1 MARKR
6 VIYQS
11 EALFTTTTG
20 LRDGNGFAF
29 LNPHVDWDTSADA
42 KNKAA
47 SNHWS
52 TSETAAGI
60 VGRFWETGVQ
70 LHRVTE
76 ANYGFEITRTD
87 VNQFGQLAAI
97 DRIILEQPTVTLDF
111 TYYLMSGQN
120 EKIMGFNTEGDASAI
135 TEFLKG
141 EGDVRNYYIYVASEG
156 LDAVEAGGGADDGDG
171 ILDNTT
177 SSKCI
182 GLGNGTLTNYTV
194 DAAVGDMPT
203 ASVTLECFNM
213 RFYNTI
219 TGQKPTIK
227 PEDGTNL
234 GGDFILRQP
243 TSGTGF
249 SCLRHG
255 DVDVSISGTQGV
267 VKSDL
272 KLQNFS
278 LSLDLDREP
287 IQKLGTKFNFS
298 REIVFPVT
306 PTVTMDAIMGDIE
319 ANNLAD
325 MVVGGTDT
333 EFNIHLN
340 LNAPDAGINL
350 AGYAGN
356 VAVADSVGSPLKAL
370 RYDLL
375 GAKLDSQTFTSTIG
389 DNKSVA
395 LGFSAQIGGSG
406 DAIHNMRIADGGA
419 ICRSNPA
426 VCTSWSEDG
435 FGV

>member
-42 KNKAA
+42 NNKAA

-111 TYYLMSGQN
+111 TYYLQSGEN
-120 EKIMGFNTEGDASAI
+120 EKNMGFNTDGSASAI

-141 EGDVRNYYIYVASEG
+141 EGDVRNYYIYVAAEG
-156 LDAVEAGGGADDGDG
+156 ADAVEAGGGADGG
-171 ILDNTT
+171 IIDNATT
-177 SSKCI
+177 SKCI

-213 RFYNTI
+213 RFYDTV

-234 GGDFILRQP
+234 GGDFQLLQP
-243 TSGTGF
+243 DSGTGY

-255 DVDVSISGTQGV
+255 DVDCSISGTKGLNV
-267 VKSDL
+267 SDL

-306 PTVTMDAIMGDIE
+306 PTVTFDAIMGDI
-319 ANNLAD
+319 AAANLAD
-325 MVVGGTDT
+325 VVVGGEDN
-333 EFNIHLN
+333 EFNVHLN

-350 AGYAGN
+350 AHYPTNAI
-356 VAVADSVGSPLKAL
+356 PQKAI

>member
-1 MARKR
+1 
-6 VIYQS
+6 
-11 EALFTTTTG
+11 
-20 LRDGNGFAF
+20 
-29 LNPHVDWDTSADA
+29 
-42 KNKAA
+42 
-47 SNHWS
+47 
-52 TSETAAGI
+52 
-60 VGRFWETGVQ
+60 
-70 LHRVTE
+70 
-76 ANYGFEITRTD
+76 
-87 VNQFGQLAAI
+87 
-97 DRIILEQPTVTLDF
+97 
-111 TYYLMSGQN
+111 MSGQN
-120 EKIMGFNTEGDASAI
+120 EKLMGFNTEGDASAI

-141 EGDVRNYYIYVASEG
+141 EGDVRNYFIYVAAEG
-156 LDAVEAGGGADDGDG
+156 ADAVEGGGGADTNNDGVIDA
-171 ILDNTT
+171 TT
-177 SSKCI
+177 TSKCI

-213 RFYNTI
+213 RFYNTV

-234 GGDFILRQP
+234 GGDFILQQP
-243 TSGTGF
+243 DSGTGY

-255 DVDVSISGTQGV
+255 DVDVSISGTQGLNV
-267 VKSDL
+267 SDL

-306 PTVTMDAIMGDIE
+306 PTVTMDAIMGDLE
-319 ANNLAD
+319 AANLAD
-325 MVVGGTDT
+325 MVVGGSDN

-340 LNAPDAGINL
+340 LNSPDAGINL

-356 VAVADSVGSPLKAL
+356 SAIVNADGTPLKAL

-406 DAIHNMRIADGGA
+406 DAVHNMRIADGGA

-426 VCTSWSEDG
+426 VCLG
-435 FGV
+435 HLGH